1 MAVATLT
8 LREHLAHVPGA
19 RIVASMHSQDDLE
32 AFAPPAEAVVEDA
45 ELAEAGPFEAKP
57 MKSSGSSKLTHFLD
71 GAEKRRLAG
80 YIRMLPMYLVHTSA
94 AVVERR
100 DREMLDL
107 LPENYSS
114 SFHLVVPQSAKL
126 NPLPGVDLFEV
137 APTNEADDVSYRQKV
152 RREISIKREQHEVE
166 VASRFRDGWLLV
178 DGGIG
183 NVIDRLPHRTN
194 VVGVV
199 KSHQHRYFSSPERVQ
214 TILALKASERTTVF
228 KRERDPLQ
236 GAAVDSFYLR
246 MFESP
251 AESPL
256 FGLIRVELPEGTG
269 ADLADEVLG
278 WLIEERA
285 PLSLPDMRYDKMIY
299 PIRLVEQH
307 LKARQPSEAAIRGIQ
322 GV

>member
-1 MAVATLT
+1 
-8 LREHLAHVPGA
+8 
-19 RIVASMHSQDDLE
+19 MHSQDDLE
-32 AFAPPAEAVVEDA
+32 AFIPPTDAVIEDA
-45 ELAEAGPFEAKP
+45 ELAEAGPFEAKQ
-57 MKSSGSSKLTHFLD
+57 MASSGVSKLTHFLD

-80 YIRMLPMYLVHTSA
+80 YIRMLPIYLVHTSA
-94 AVVERR
+94 ALVERR
-100 DREMLDL
+100 DREMLEL
-107 LPENYSS
+107 LEENYAS
-114 SFHLVVPQSAKL
+114 SFHLVVPQSAKIDG
-126 NPLPGVDLFEV
+126 LPGIELFEV
-137 APTNEADDVSYRQKV
+137 TAANEADDISYRQKV
-152 RREISIKREQHEVE
+152 RREISIKREQHEIE
-166 VASRFRDGWLLV
+166 VASRFREGWLLV

-183 NVIDRLPHRTN
+183 HVVDRLPQRSK

-214 TILALKASERTTVF
+214 TILDLKAAERTTVF

-246 MFESP
+246 LFESP

-256 FGLIRVELPEGTG
+256 FGLVRVEAPEGEG
-269 ADLADEVLG
+269 ATLANDVSG
-278 WLIEERA
+278 WLLEERA

-322 GV
+322 GI